1 MAQVRFEI
9 ADHVLDL
16 MKVHDV
22 MNKDAVKKY
31 IADPEN
37 NPLPPSAIKGTKQFK
52 DLIDVLEKIT
62 TLGQPIKH
70 EVEVLHT
77 GEVNVAGP
85 KQKAIILA
93 ELAKE
98 VDDMTEDE

>member
-1 MAQVRFEI
+1 
-9 ADHVLDL
+9 
-16 MKVHDV
+16 
-22 MNKDAVKKY
+22 
-31 IADPEN
+31 
-37 NPLPPSAIKGTKQFK
+37 
-52 DLIDVLEKIT
+52 
-62 TLGQPIKH
+62 LGQPIKH